1 MKYASNRFKTP
12 RILISSKS
20 LGYSK
25 IAEIDDTKI
34 VIDDVPMGVHDLTVR
49 LLNKDDQD
57 TVLNDKGEIIDDLYA
72 VIESLQV
79 DHYDISHKLNCVSTY
94 HDNHGNEIQTNGWL
108 SFSQDYQ
115 IWVQVPGWYF
125 LRNLSILPEDQAKL
139 YFFES
144 YHSKVTT

>member
-1 MKYASNRFKTP
+1 LKYVGNRFKTP
-12 RILISSKS
+12 RISITSDS
-20 LGYSK
+20 LNYSK
-25 IAEIDDTKI
+25 IAEYTDTKI
-34 VIDDVPMGVHDLTVR
+34 VINDVPVGVHDLTVR

-57 TVLNDKGEIIDDLYA
+57 TILDDKGEIIDDLYV

-79 DHYDISHKLNCVSTY
+79 DHYDINHKLNSISTY
-94 HDNHGNEIQTNGWL
+94 HDNQGTEIQTNGWL
-108 SFSQDYQ
+108 SFPQDYK

-144 YHSKVTT
+144 YHSKVTI